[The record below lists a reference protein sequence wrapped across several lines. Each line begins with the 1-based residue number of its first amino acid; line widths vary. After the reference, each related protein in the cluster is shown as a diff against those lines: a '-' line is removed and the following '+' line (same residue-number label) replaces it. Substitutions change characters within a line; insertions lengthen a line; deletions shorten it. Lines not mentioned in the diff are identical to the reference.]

1 MSAER
6 APAWRLSDV
15 ARAPL
20 GVVRAVERRSRRA
33 AADAVIAAA
42 DAWLSSS
49 ELDRIVTAI
58 VEHEG
63 SARLADRVLASPLA
77 RHVGRQTVDSG
88 ALDAVLDRLVEREA
102 FWALVDVVAGSAAVG
117 EAIGR
122 QSRSAVTDVV
132 DGVRDGAAQ
141 ADDWLERVALRVVGR
156 RRVP

>member
-1 MSAER
+1 MSDEQ
-6 APAWRLSDV
+6 PPVWRWSDV
-15 ARAPL
+15 ARAPF
-20 GVVRAVERRSRRA
+20 GAVRAVERRGRRA

-42 DAWLSSS
+42 DAWLSSP

-58 VEHEG
+58 VQHEG

-77 RHVGRQTVDSG
+77 QHVGRQAVDSG
-88 ALDAVLDRLVEREA
+88 ALDAVLDRLTERDA
-102 FWALVDVVAGSAAVG
+102 FWALIDLVAGSPAVG

-141 ADDWLERVALRVVGR
+141 ADDWLERVAHRVVGR
-156 RRVP
+156 RSAP